1 MASSEPVLS
10 IFRALS
16 RARAAIFSIGLV
28 YLASVIAGAVMV
40 HTGNQFALDFA
51 DNLVMQAR
59 SNDPSSLALQRGDRI
74 GAALSDFSRN
84 LLLGAVPNTI
94 SGFAVVVP
102 YPLVAFR
109 GWVGGIVS
117 VNTDEAHTSRLSDP
131 GEAVYYVVTLILQ
144 LIPYTLAGG
153 AGVNLGMAYFRP
165 RPYYQGDKWFS
176 VPSEAVRDVLRIY
189 VLVVPLFFV
198 ASLWEYLMR

>member
-1 MASSEPVLS
+1 MASSGLLLS
-10 IFRALS
+10 VPRALS
-16 RARAAIFSIGLV
+16 RARAAIISIGLV

-51 DNLVMQAR
+51 DNLVAQAH
-59 SNDPSSLALQRGDRI
+59 SDDPSSLALQRGDRI

-84 LLLGAVPNTI
+84 LLVGAVPNTI
-94 SGFAVVVP
+94 TGLAVVIP

-117 VNTDEAHTSRLSDP
+117 VNTDAAHTSRLADW
-131 GEAVYYVVTLILQ
+131 GEAVYYIITLILQ

-153 AGVNLGMAYFRP
+153 AGVNLGMAYLRP
-165 RPYYQGDKWFS
+165 RHFYRGDKWLTL
-176 VPSEAVRDVLRIY
+176 PSEAVRDVLRIY
-189 VLVVPLFFV
+189 VLVVPLFLV